1 MSEIEKDQARR
12 VVRGMWNNGIRSTS
26 FKDPRTPDFAKAA
39 LSELVELQENEVPR
53 LLEEAL
59 EGAGFSAN
67 QLAVEDMHG
76 LMELVQN
83 ADDQCASRLSFGV
96 RLRSG
101 RWQLLAAHDGDPI
114 TVRDVA
120 AMCFAFVSTKRDDP
134 SMTGKFGI
142 GLKTLSRLADRFE
155 VHCSPYHFAIAGNR
169 IETISRPRRTKF
181 YDPQS
186 ADTLFV
192 LPLKDEELA
201 PRAKQWVE
209 SRNGGDLLF
218 LNHLRELSWVHL
230 PSGKAGTVRRLTAR
244 KPTTIP
250 CRTRSGILSV
260 RKTELR
266 DRSEGL
272 NWMRY
277 DAEVSVPKKL
287 GRAFKATA
295 DTTTVSVAVPSK
307 ADANVLY
314 AGLPTKMSLVLP
326 YVIGAAFDPNTSRTQ
341 IQQSAWND
349 WLCKRLSELIA
360 ALAVHLLEVEPA
372 TAWSLIPTRE
382 ETDVPTD
389 RWVEKR
395 IEDMATTI
403 QNAVVKKGRI
413 TTGDSTAKLQQVSYE
428 CEALDGLLN
437 DEDFAALAPKHAR
450 LPVEALDVAGRW
462 RAVVDDLG
470 IGKRLDVGDALD
482 LLPMC
487 VDRPLAR
494 SPQWYVR
501 LACAA
506 LDANLQS
513 ELEDV
518 PCVLAG
524 DPVALLTPASGG
536 SHFSTDAVVR
546 PLAAR
551 LGLVHKL
558 HDSLLGED
566 GGQERIRDWLEELE
580 RLWRGTDATAVLE
593 VIGNG
598 GSDEPLELSDDDLVE
613 LRDLVDEVDE
623 PDPDLLLRVGESIV
637 IEAYQWIERKRTEI
651 WAPLGSLYLPPAMS
665 EADGWPRV
673 AASAPGL
680 KWAAPRY
687 ATLLDPGDRQSGKSG
702 GRRFLAMLGASNVF
716 RLVHKP
722 RRDVGYEALPTL
734 QDQAFQ
740 QFISQDQEFQR
751 QQNRPRSLR
760 DDYVS
765 SDLESVIED
774 ICSSPKKERYAR
786 GLALIRVLDR
796 NWRRSLQQESFCTAT
811 YFFYVNNHLGDISA
825 SWIAKLADAP
835 WLYNEEGLPARPIEL
850 TIRSPLTQALRGDAR
865 WRFAAGIK
873 DDLASGLADALGFE
887 QRLAASEI
895 VDELA
900 QLRTDG
906 GIVTWED
913 VRSYYA
919 YLASLCPSSTDPIAP
934 KATVDDIGVA
944 QLRGRFGIN
953 PRARG
958 LIFIGGVW
966 RSPTA
971 VLRGRAI
978 FGDRRSFVPPGPYEN
993 LWNALGIREPNI
1005 ADCVAVLEQI
1015 ARDGDAVSEEGVLT
1029 DTFRHLNALLES
1041 ATSKERAKLASVPLW
1056 SGSEWVTRRP
1066 IYHIAD
1072 ETAAQS
1078 LAATHGVWR
1087 PPCPLDEMVPLVDAL
1102 GVTVIPPENCAPTG
1116 VASRALYD
1124 SPSLTEEYSSRIE
1137 ALKDYLA
1144 RNDPE
1149 AYRGIDVDW
1158 GALRNAEVAVAPD
1171 LGLEI
1176 TLPEGGRVEAD
1187 TNAHMIK
1194 DSPTLYIRDASFLF
1208 DHDAGGRAISQ
1219 CFGSSQHRKTVMLA
1233 WSSSYI
1239 QKRGRSSAMS
1249 LANDVPPEE
1258 DPLADLNRVVA
1269 ENVGKPIPPRREMK
1283 PDGKQEKLPA
1293 TDPRRL
1299 KTLDSIR
1306 IKEARTVNVGATPGE
1321 RLPNEATP
1329 PSPQTLDGPPA
1340 GTRASTVTAPTGYT
1354 ADEREQLATQVLA
1367 GVVRD
1372 EKGKL
1377 KDFTRL
1383 RGLGADAG
1391 DDLGRLFEVKAHG
1404 GDMPDSVSIELSQR
1418 RAASE
1423 SPEKFYLAV
1432 VSGLEEGYETMVRL
1446 FARPMETLDMREGT
1460 SIKLSGI
1467 RSKPAIEVRLGP

>member
-1 MSEIEKDQARR
+1 
-12 VVRGMWNNGIRSTS
+12 
-26 FKDPRTPDFAKAA
+26 
-39 LSELVELQENEVPR
+39 
-53 LLEEAL
+53 
-59 EGAGFSAN
+59 
-67 QLAVEDMHG
+67 
-76 LMELVQN
+76 MELVQN
-83 ADDQCASRLSFGV
+83 ADDQRASQLRFGV
-96 RLRSG
+96 RLKSG
-101 RWQLLAAHDGDPI
+101 RRELLAAHNGDPV
-114 TVRDVA
+114 TVRDIA
-120 AMCFAFVSTKRDDP
+120 AMCVAFVSAKRDDP
-134 SMTGKFGI
+134 GMMGKFGI

-155 VHCSPYHFAIAGNR
+155 VHCSPYHFAIVGNKL
-169 IETISRPRRTKF
+169 EMISKPRKTRF
-181 YDPQS
+181 YDRRS
-186 ADTLFV
+186 SDTLFV
-192 LPLKDEELA
+192 LPLKTEKLE
-201 PRAKQWVE
+201 PPIKQWVD
-209 SRNGGDLLF
+209 SRNAGDMVF
-218 LNHLRELSWVHL
+218 LTHLRELSWVY
-230 PSGKAGTVRRLTAR
+230 PESGKVGTVRRLTEFKAG
-244 KPTTIP
+244 TTIP
-250 CRTRSGILSV
+250 WRTRHRTLSI
-260 RKTELR
+260 RKTALH
-266 DRSEGL
+266 DRSEGSD
-272 NWMRY
+272 WIRY
-277 DAEVSVPKKL
+277 DAEVPVPKRL
-287 GRAFKATA
+287 TRAFKATG
-295 DTTTVSVAVPSK
+295 DTTTICVAIPSK
-307 ADANVLY
+307 PNANGLY
-314 AGLPTKMSLVLP
+314 AGLPTKIALGIP

-360 ALAVHLLEVEPA
+360 ALAVHLLDVEPA

-389 RWVEKR
+389 RWVEQR

-413 TTGDSTAKLQQVSYE
+413 TTGDCPAKLQQVSYE
-428 CEALDGLLN
+428 CEALDDLLN

-450 LPVEALDVAGRW
+450 LPVEARDVAGRW
-462 RAVVDDLG
+462 RTVADDLE
-470 IGKRLDVGDALD
+470 IGRRLDVGDALN
-482 LLPMC
+482 LLPLC

-506 LDANLQS
+506 LDADLHS

-524 DPVALLTPASGG
+524 DPVALLAPASDG
-536 SHFSTDAVVR
+536 SHFSTDAAVR

-558 HDSLLGED
+558 HHSLLGED
-566 GGQERIRDWLEELE
+566 EGQEQIRDWLDELE

-593 VIGNG
+593 AIVDVGL
-598 GSDEPLELSDDDLVE
+598 DEPVELSDDDLVE

-623 PDPDLLLRVGESIV
+623 PDLDLLLRVGESVV

-673 AASAPGL
+673 AARTPGL

-716 RLVHKP
+716 RLGHES
-722 RRDVGYEALPTL
+722 RRDLGHEALPEL
-734 QDQAFQ
+734 QARRFQ
-740 QFISQDQEFQR
+740 QLLLEDQEFR
-751 QQNRPRSLR
+751 DHEHRPRGLR

-765 SDLESVIED
+765 PDLERAVED
-774 ICSSPKKERYAR
+774 LCNAPANERRER
-786 GLALIRVLDR
+786 GLALIKVMDR
-796 NWRRSLQQESFCTAT
+796 SWRRSLQQKSFCTAT
-811 YFFYVNNHLGDISA
+811 YFYHKDRDIGDITA
-825 SWIAKLADAP
+825 TWIARLADAP
-835 WLYNEEGLPARPIEL
+835 WLYSENRRPARPIDL
-850 TIRSPLTQALRGDAR
+850 TIRSPITQALRGDAK
-865 WRFAAGIK
+865 WRFAAGIE
-873 DDLASGLADALGFE
+873 DDLAPGLADALGFE
-887 QRLAASEI
+887 QRFTASQI
-895 VDELA
+895 VDALA
-900 QLRTDG
+900 QLRADG
-906 GIVTWED
+906 GIVRWED
-913 VRSYYA
+913 VRYYYT

-978 FGDRRSFVPPGPYEN
+978 FGDRRSFVPAGPYEN
-993 LWNALGIREPNI
+993 LWNALGIREPNV
-1005 ADCVAVLEQI
+1005 ADCVAVLEEI

-1056 SGSEWVTRRP
+1056 SGSEWATRRP
-1066 IYHIAD
+1066 IYHISD
-1072 ETAAQS
+1072 ETAAES
-1078 LAATHGVWR
+1078 LSATHGVWR

-1116 VASRALYD
+1116 VESRSPYD
-1124 SPSLTEEYSSRIE
+1124 SPSLTEEYSSGIE

-1158 GALRNAEVAVAPD
+1158 AALRNAEVVVAPD

-1187 TNAHMIK
+1187 TNAHMITAP
-1194 DSPTLYIRDASFLF
+1194 PTLDLRDASLLF
-1208 DHDAGGRAISQ
+1208 DHDAGGRAVSQ
-1219 CFGSSQHRKTVMLA
+1219 CFGSPQHRKTVMLA

-1269 ENVGKPIPPRREMK
+1269 KNVGKPIPPIHEMK
-1283 PDGKQEKLPA
+1283 PGGKQAKLPD
-1293 TDPRRL
+1293 TKPRRL

-1340 GTRASTVTAPTGYT
+1340 GTRASRVTAPTGYT
-1354 ADEREQLATQVLA
+1354 ADDREQLAMQVLA

-1404 GDMPDSVSIELSQR
+1404 GDMPDSVSVELSQR

-1423 SPEKFYLAV
+1423 SPERFYLAV
-1432 VSGLEEGYETMVRL
+1432 VGGLEEGYETMVRL